1 VSRTAKGTFAPGS
14 SGNPQGRKVG
24 SGRLA
29 GLRAS
34 IEASVPAILQA
45 LTAQALAGDPQAC
58 RLLLERALPA
68 LRPEERGVAI
78 PLPADASLA
87 DQGRAILHA
96 VAGGELA
103 PSQAATLLS
112 GLGQLA
118 KVVEVDE
125 LLRRIESLEARVDG
139 KP

>member
-1 VSRTAKGTFAPGS
+1 VAA
-14 SGNPQGRKVG
+14 
-24 SGRLA
+24 
-29 GLRAS
+29 LRAS
-34 IEASVPAILQA
+34 IEQDIPQILVA
-45 LTAQALAGDPQAC
+45 LRGAALAGDPQAA
-58 RLLLERALPA
+58 RLLLERALPP

-78 PLPADASLA
+78 ALPADASLA
-87 DQGRAILHA
+87 DQGRAVLAA